1 MNNKE
6 VKLSVKNLKI
16 SFRTDGGKVQ
26 AVRNINFDLYKGET
40 LAIVGESGSGK
51 SVTSRAILGILANNA
66 IKEGGE
72 ILYDGQD
79 LLKISEEDYHKIR
92 GDKIAMIF
100 QDPLSSLNP
109 IMRVGKQ
116 MTEAMIINGRLNQKN
131 CRKDFN
137 GMLAELN
144 RCMNSSFGDDNIAR
158 DHNKRMCRNFDKFE
172 YKHLE
177 LENAYVAAKEA
188 ASEGVDIIDDVLF
201 HIEKNALSGLQA
213 EIKEIV
219 ARANKSVNAY
229 VVNSRADELKA
240 EIETLKKLIASSF
253 GVKLKNAV
261 APVFN
266 SNYQYV
272 DKTDYASVAVSL
284 GKVRDILSEATA
296 YPEPNFFSMGYFMTF
311 AERPLPDM
319 PIDELNA
326 YLHEYLDNNFMLEF
340 IRTAKQGI
348 IYSANRST
356 ELKKEALKV
365 IEDKL
370 TVFDPDAKL
379 DRKSAV
385 AAARA
390 IVEAVEAA
398 INKLDTVKDNIAY
411 TFRSSIKAAI
421 ETYFGGIVRNKKEEK
436 RFARQSASY
445 ERKAASG
452 KTPSWKV
459 ADKSLVDLSA
469 VCGDIRTLILR
480 IKDRF
485 ERDIANAATVD
496 FDAKAVDMI
505 DYLKLKASGVAHKVT
520 QAMAKAR
527 ALKLMAEVGIPEPRK
542 RYRQYPFEFS
552 GGMRQRIVIAI
563 ALSASPDILICDEPT
578 TALDVTIQSQIL
590 ELINKVKT
598 ERKLSVIFIT
608 HDLGVVANMADRVAV
623 MYAGKIVEIG
633 TSDDIFYA
641 PAHPYTW
648 ALLSS
653 MPDLDTKEKLEAIP
667 GTPPNMI
674 YPPRGD
680 AFAERNKYAMQIDFE
695 EQPPM
700 FAISETHSAATWLL
714 HPNAPKIDPPKIITD
729 RIARMKKAMNTAESV
744 TEKLDDLDG
753 TTDAVTKTEKT
764 KKAAKR
770 RKDDIAESESDV
782 VSLDAKDGGVI
793 ADADDE
799 TVAAADKPDKSV
811 KSAKAAKSETE
822 KKPALKKPP
831 ARKTAPKTAAKS
843 APKNSSGAAKKPNA
857 SAKTSTAKKSGT
869 AKNGKKEG

>member
-79 LLKISEEDYHKIR
+79 LMKISEEEFCKIR

-158 DHNKRMCRNFDKFE
+158 DHNKRMCRNFDNFE

-700 FAISETHSAATWLL
+700 FAISDTHSAATWLL
-714 HPNAPKIDPPKIITD
+714 HPNAPKIDPTKIITD

-811 KSAKAAKSETE
+811 KSAKAAKSETD

-831 ARKTAPKTAAKS
+831 ARKTAPKSAASKS
-843 APKNSSGAAKKPNA
+843 GVSVAKKSNA
-857 SAKTSTAKKSGT
+857 TAKTSTAKKSGT

>member
-79 LLKISEEDYHKIR
+79 LMKISEEEFCKIR

-272 DKTDYASVAVSL
+272 DKTDYASVAISL

-436 RFARQSASY
+436 RFARQSDSY